1 MDDAEQ
7 RKTAITEAL
16 RSLDE
21 SLKTAKTTLDKAHGK
36 LTSMNQ
42 AANGFMAWL
51 EDTER
56 KLRNISPDQVTLQ
69 SFEEVAEHCN
79 VSICVCV
86 CVYVCVCTCV
96 CVNVCV
102 CTCVCVCV
110 CLYQYV
116 RIYSAYD
123 NSQVTDISGQFWC
136 LSRNHLLYIINEKI
150 SYLLKE
156 RNVQTNYHKPCISHP
171 YIIQLNISTLI
182 RHVMT
187 I

>member
-1 MDDAEQ
+1 MFHELEKARQDGPGEYSNIAADAGDDVDDAEQ
-7 RKTAITEAL
+7 CKTAITEAL

-69 SFEEVAEHCN
+69 SFEEVAERCN

-86 CVYVCVCTCV
+86 CVRVCVCICV
-96 CVNVCV
+96 CI
-102 CTCVCVCV
+102 CVCVCV
-110 CLYQYV
+110 RVCVCVFISICTYLQCL
-116 RIYSAYD
+116 
-123 NSQVTDISGQFWC
+123 
-136 LSRNHLLYIINEKI
+136 
-150 SYLLKE
+150 
-156 RNVQTNYHKPCISHP
+156 
-171 YIIQLNISTLI
+171 
-182 RHVMT
+182 
-187 I
+187 